1 MNEQQM
7 PGKDDE
13 LHFRFQQQPVSP
25 ELREANWQQIEAGI
39 REAVP
44 VRSMRTRRFAYA
56 AAASILLALG
66 VFWLIRLNNTAS
78 PSVYHTAFAQVKKIK
93 LPDGSRVVLNA
104 NSTLRLSADWSDQ
117 GDRQVWLEGEAYF
130 EVQKKTATRQ
140 KFVVHAADVDVEVLG
155 TRFNVNTRRA
165 GAVVS
170 LEEGHIKLV
179 LKQPVLSASVPDAP
193 PTVIDMKPGE
203 VVKLDTTAGMQRTET
218 PNVQYHSGWVRNEFH
233 FNNTSLRE
241 IALQIREVYGYAMT
255 AADDQLMQR
264 SVTGDLRAQSLQELL
279 DVLQLTLRLKMT
291 VQEKNILVTRP

>member
-7 PGKDDE
+7 PGKDDQ
-13 LHFRFQQQPVSP
+13 LNFRFEQQPVSP
-25 ELREANWQQIEAGI
+25 ELREANCQQIEAGI
-39 REAVP
+39 RETAP
-44 VRSMRTRRFAYA
+44 VRSIRIRRFAYA
-56 AAASILLALG
+56 AAASVILALG
-66 VFWLIRLNNTAS
+66 VFWLIRLNNTTS

-130 EVQKKTATRQ
+130 EVEKKTATRQ
-140 KFVVHAADVDVEVLG
+140 KFVVHAAEVDVEVLG
-155 TRFNVNTRRA
+155 TRFNVNTRRS

-170 LEEGHIKLV
+170 LEEGHVKLV
-179 LKQPVLSASVPDAP
+179 LKKPAPSVSAPDAAP
-193 PTVIDMKPGE
+193 AVIDMKPGE
-203 VVKLDTTAGMQRTET
+203 VVKLDTAAGVQLTAT

-241 IALQIREVYGYAMT
+241 IAVQIRDVYGYEMT
-255 AADDQLMQR
+255 AADEQLMQR
-264 SVTGDLRAQSLQELL
+264 SVTGDLRAESLQELL